1 MLARCAVFALLLALL
16 AWLQWHLFGPEG
28 SVATAR
34 QLARQIAA
42 QHAINAP
49 LLQENAQLQAQV
61 LQLQAGDADI
71 IEEKARSDL
80 GMIGAGEIFVRIIP
94 GSGEQ

>member
-16 AWLQWHLFGPEG
+16 ALLQWHLFGPKG
-28 SVATAR
+28 RVAVAH
-34 QLARQIAA
+34 QLERQIAE
-42 QHAINAP
+42 QQAINTP
-49 LLQENAQLQAQV
+49 LRQENAQLQTQV
-61 LQLQAGDADI
+61 RQLQAGDADI

-94 GSGEQ
+94 GN